1 MHWRVPFPPVP
12 FLTLPSRGQSP
23 PERNKGTGGREAHP
37 GHSRRQRAPGG
48 RQSPAAPADSTKDP
62 ARAPGTHRAPR
73 LLLLLLRPSSSS
85 PSLKGEQAAGRQK
98 LGSAGGSGGSVLA
111 VKMKSKKGTC
121 LRGEREERGGDPRP
135 FPRRGAAVL
144 GGQPRGTEPLSPP
157 PRTPSAPRGCPY
169 PAGLGAGLAAAGG
182 CCRRLSQACPL
193 RAAAKFW
200 FPVPSRFPAGRAEPR
215 GSAGSGA
222 ASAALCLLPRD
233 EGLRELAA
241 LLNLFI
247 P

>member
-121 LRGEREERGGDPRP
+121 LRGEREERGGTRAPSPGGGRPCSGGSRAGRSPSASPPDPLCPPGLPLPRWAGCRARSRRRVLPAAVTSLPAPCRGQVLVPRP
-135 FPRRGAAVL
+135 QPL
-144 GGQPRGTEPLSPP
+144 PGGQG
-157 PRTPSAPRGCPY
+157 
-169 PAGLGAGLAAAGG
+169 
-182 CCRRLSQACPL
+182 
-193 RAAAKFW
+193 
-200 FPVPSRFPAGRAEPR
+200 
-215 GSAGSGA
+215 
-222 ASAALCLLPRD
+222 
-233 EGLRELAA
+233 
-241 LLNLFI
+241 
-247 P
+247 